1 MRILKTTHNI
11 NLGFSIIN
19 ILRIFFK
26 LLITYSILS
35 ISKLILIIL
44 TYSIKLVSFFSKG
57 KKYLQAIMRFLL
69 ILLKKNKISFVA
81 LNILGILS
89 KVMLII
95 GFIYA
100 AKMATLIYQNKIN
113 LMLNSEQLGLMQG
126 LISPQVAILLISAVA
141 FLIFFSA
148 GLFPY
153 LYSKFIQD
161 YSYTKSLDLRKF
173 NAEEFLN
180 NFAAIP
186 DKEKRYILRQQ
197 IFNADN
203 KYTREFM
210 AIVLYIFEMLQ
221 SFTVL
226 CISFAILIYLY
237 PMYGFYF
244 LAMLTIV
251 ILVYVNINWKFARR
265 KKIDEKTF
273 LEDINSE
280 KRKLLDHKEM
290 LSVGPFF
297 KDSFR
302 AIYGAVSEKK
312 YNISIRANQVEVGK
326 IQIALQTVLGIFF
339 AIILYILADGQYTI
353 DFMKLVLTFLLIRFL
368 FGTIQSFLSAL
379 KNTNQ
384 EFDVLKNF
392 TTRDI

>member
-1 MRILKTTHNI
+1 MRILKIKHN
-11 NLGFSIIN
+11 N
-19 ILRIFFK
+19 ILRTLFK
-26 LLITYSILS
+26 LLTMHSILF
-35 ISKLILIIL
+35 ISQLIRIIL
-44 TYSIKLVSFFSKG
+44 TYLIKLVVFFSNG
-57 KKYLQAIMRFLL
+57 KKYLQAIIRFHL
-69 ILLKKNKISFVA
+69 ILLKKNKISFFVF
-81 LNILGILS
+81 NILGILS

-161 YSYTKSLDLRKF
+161 YSYTKSLDFRKS
-173 NAEEFLN
+173 NAEEFLK
-180 NFAAIP
+180 NFPAIP
-186 DKEKRYILRQQ
+186 NKEKRHILRQQ

-237 PMYGFYF
+237 PKYGFYF
-244 LAMLTIV
+244 LALLTFV
-251 ILVYVNINWKFARR
+251 ILIYVNVNWKFARR
-265 KKIDEKTF
+265 KKIDEKFF

-290 LSVGPFF
+290 QSVGPFF

-392 TTRDI
+392 TTRDK